1 MNANGTETLHYFK
14 FGAKYLNHKNVPR
27 ILLLYLRVANGK
39 CLSRFTRKVFE
50 HLARDLLA
58 VTATALL
65 SASLPP
71 SHSLASGGCLLYRRK
86 HVTNLAE
93 QATPPRNGCRIHI
106 MIWMIQ
112 FSFSCCHRNA
122 LRSFFIVLQN
132 LK

>member
-1 MNANGTETLHYFK
+1 MNAKGTETLHYFK
-14 FGAKYLNHKNVPR
+14 FGAKYLNYKNAPR

-58 VTATALL
+58 VTATAPL
-65 SASLPP
+65 SASPPP

-93 QATPPRNGCRIHI
+93 QANFLPHETDAA
-106 MIWMIQ
+106 
-112 FSFSCCHRNA
+112 ST
-122 LRSFFIVLQN
+122 
-132 LK
+132 